1 MKILQL
7 MRPTHWVKNIFVFAA
22 LVFGRKLFG
31 PVDEV
36 LLSIGSAVG
45 GFLCFCMASS
55 AAYIF
60 NDIIDRENDKSH
72 PEKCKRPIAAGQ
84 VSIGQGAFLAGLCVL
99 AALFCSYLLSM
110 SLTVVIAA
118 YLILS
123 TIYTLLLK
131 DVMILDC
138 IIISVGFCM
147 RAVAGAIV
155 VGVYISPWLIVCSF
169 TLCLF
174 LAFGKRRSE
183 MVMLGDDGH
192 EYRKTLAG
200 YSMELLDHM
209 LDVTSGLAIM
219 CFLLY
224 SMDSRTEKL
233 FGTTNLVY
241 TSPLVMYC
249 VFRFSALI
257 QRGKYSGPVKIIIS
271 DRLFQIGF
279 VFWAVACTAIIYA
292 DKLGLDLSGVWAY

>member
-7 MRPTHWVKNIFVFAA
+7 MRPAHWVKNIFVFAA
-22 LVFGRKLFG
+22 LVFGGKLFG

-55 AAYIF
+55 ATYIF
-60 NDIIDRENDKSH
+60 NDIIDRESDKSH

-84 VSIGQGAFLAGLCVL
+84 VSVGQGIFLAGLCVL

-110 SLTVVIAA
+110 SLTIVIAA

-155 VGVYISPWLIVCSF
+155 VGVYISPWLIICSF

-183 MVMLGDDGH
+183 MVMLGDEGH

-257 QRGKYSGPVKIIIS
+257 QRGKYSGPVKIIVS
-271 DRLFQIGF
+271 DRPFQIGF
-279 VFWAVACTAIIYA
+279 VFWVLACIIIIYA
-292 DKLGLDLSGVWAY
+292 DKFGLNFPGVWTY

>member
-7 MRPTHWVKNIFVFAA
+7 MRPSHWVKNIFIFAA

-31 PVDEV
+31 PLDEV

-45 GFLCFCMASS
+45 GFFCFCMASS
-55 AAYIF
+55 ATYIF
-60 NDIIDRENDKSH
+60 NDIIDRENDRSH

-84 VSIGQGAFLAGLCVL
+84 VSIAQGAFLAVLCAI
-99 AALFCSYLLSM
+99 AALFCSYLLSV

-118 YLILS
+118 YLVLS
-123 TIYTLLLK
+123 TIYTLWLK

-155 VGVYISPWLIVCSF
+155 VGVYISPWLIICSF

-257 QRGKYSGPVKIIIS
+257 QRGQYSGPVKIIVS
-271 DRLFQIGF
+271 DRPFQIGF
-279 VFWAVACTAIIYA
+279 VFWVVACIVIIYA
-292 DKLGLDLSGVWAY
+292 DRFGLNLSGIWAY

>member
-7 MRPTHWVKNIFVFAA
+7 MRPSHWVKNIFVFAA
-22 LVFGRKLFG
+22 LVFGGKLFG

-55 AAYIF
+55 ATYIF
-60 NDIIDRENDKSH
+60 NDIIDRENDRSH

-84 VSIGQGAFLAGLCVL
+84 VSIAQGAFLAVLCAI
-99 AALFCSYLLSM
+99 AALFCSYLLSV

-118 YLILS
+118 YLVLS
-123 TIYTLLLK
+123 TIYTLWLK

-155 VGVYISPWLIVCSF
+155 VGVYISPWLIICSF

-257 QRGKYSGPVKIIIS
+257 QRGQYSGPVKIIVS
-271 DRLFQIGF
+271 DRPFQIGF
-279 VFWAVACTAIIYA
+279 VFWVVACIVIIYA
-292 DKLGLDLSGVWAY
+292 DRFGLNLSGIWAY

>member
-1 MKILQL
+1 MQL
-7 MRPTHWVKNIFVFAA
+7 MRPSHWVKNIFIFAA
-22 LVFGRKLFG
+22 LVFGKKLFG
-31 PVDEV
+31 PLDEV

-45 GFLCFCMASS
+45 GFFCFCMASS

-60 NDIIDRENDKSH
+60 NDIMDRENDRSH

-84 VSIGQGAFLAGLCVL
+84 VSIVQGAFLAVLCVL
-99 AALFCSYLLSM
+99 AALFCSYLLSV

-118 YLILS
+118 YLVLS
-123 TIYTLLLK
+123 TIYTLWLK
-131 DVMILDC
+131 NVMILDC

-155 VGVYISPWLIVCSF
+155 VGVYISPWLIICSF

-183 MVMLGDDGH
+183 MVMLGDGGH

-257 QRGKYSGPVKIIIS
+257 QRGQYSGPVKIIVS
-271 DRLFQIGF
+271 DRPFQIGF
-279 VFWAVACTAIIYA
+279 VFWVLMCIVIIYA
-292 DKLGLDLSGVWAY
+292 DKLGLNLPGVWAY

>member
-1 MKILQL
+1 
-7 MRPTHWVKNIFVFAA
+7 MRPAHWVKNIFVFAA

-31 PVDEV
+31 PLDEV

-55 AAYIF
+55 ATYIF
-60 NDIIDRENDKSH
+60 NDIIDRENDRSH
-72 PEKCKRPIAAGQ
+72 PEKCKRPIAAGR
-84 VSIGQGAFLAGLCVL
+84 VSIAQGAFLAGLCVL
-99 AALFCSYLLSM
+99 AALFCSYLLSV
-110 SLTVVIAA
+110 SLMVVIAA
-118 YLILS
+118 YLVLS
-123 TIYTLLLK
+123 TIYTLWLK

-155 VGVYISPWLIVCSF
+155 VGVYISPWLIICSF

-192 EYRKTLAG
+192 EYRKTLGG

-209 LDVTSGLAIM
+209 FDVTSGLAIM

-257 QRGKYSGPVKIIIS
+257 QRGQYSGPVKIIVS
-271 DRLFQIGF
+271 DRPFQIGF
-279 VFWAVACTAIIYA
+279 VFWVVACIVIIYA
-292 DKLGLDLSGVWAY
+292 DKLGLNLSGIWAY

>member
-1 MKILQL
+1 MLLQL
-7 MRPTHWVKNIFVFAA
+7 MRPSHWVKNIFVFAA

-31 PVDEV
+31 PIEEV

-45 GFLCFCMASS
+45 GFLCFCLAASS
-55 AAYIF
+55 VYVF
-60 NDIIDRENDKSH
+60 NDIIDRKNDRSH

-84 VSIGQGAFLAGLCVL
+84 VSVMQAAFLAGLCAL
-99 AALFCSYLLSM
+99 AALFCSYLLSS

-118 YLILS
+118 YLVLFA
-123 TIYTLLLK
+123 IYSLFLK
-131 DVMILDC
+131 NVMILDC
-138 IIISVGFCM
+138 IIISIGFCM

-183 MVMLGDDGH
+183 IVMLGDNGH

-200 YSMELLDHM
+200 YSIELLDHM

-257 QRGKYSGPVKIIIS
+257 QRGQYSGPVKIIIS
-271 DRLFQIGF
+271 DRPFQIGF
-279 VFWAVACTAIIYA
+279 VFWVLVCIVIIYA
-292 DKLGLDLSGVWAY
+292 NELGLNLPGVWAY

>member
-22 LVFGRKLFG
+22 LVFGKKLFG

-123 TIYTLLLK
+123 AIYTLLLK

-155 VGVYISPWLIVCSF
+155 VGVYISPWLIICSF

-183 MVMLGDDGH
+183 MVMLGDEGR

-257 QRGKYSGPVKIIIS
+257 QRGKYSGPVKIIVS
-271 DRLFQIGF
+271 DRPFQIGF
-279 VFWAVACTAIIYA
+279 LFWVVACTAIIYA

>member
-7 MRPTHWVKNIFVFAA
+7 MRPSHWVKNIFVFAA

-31 PVDEV
+31 PLDEV

-45 GFLCFCMASS
+45 GFLCFCMAAS
-55 AAYIF
+55 ATYIF
-60 NDIIDRENDKSH
+60 NDIIDRQNDKSH
-72 PEKCKRPIAAGQ
+72 PEKCKRPIAAGDIS
-84 VSIGQGAFLAGLCVL
+84 VAQGVFWVFLFVA
-99 AALFCSYLLSM
+99 AALFCSYLLTM
-110 SLTVVIAA
+110 SLTVVILI
-118 YLILS
+118 YLVIS

-155 VGVYISPWLIVCSF
+155 VGVYISPWLIICSF

-183 MVMLGDDGH
+183 MVMLGDNGH

-200 YSMELLDHM
+200 YSIELLDHM
-209 LDVTSGLAIM
+209 LDVTGGLAIM

-241 TSPLVMYC
+241 TSPIVMYC

-257 QRGKYSGPVKIIIS
+257 QRGQYSGPVKIIVS
-271 DRLFQIGF
+271 DRPFQMGF
-279 VFWAVACTAIIYA
+279 FLWVAACIAIIYA
-292 DKLGLDLSGVWAY
+292 DKLGVSLSGVWMY

>member
-1 MKILQL
+1 
-7 MRPTHWVKNIFVFAA
+7 
-22 LVFGRKLFG
+22 
-31 PVDEV
+31 
-36 LLSIGSAVG
+36 
-45 GFLCFCMASS
+45 MASS

-60 NDIIDRENDKSH
+60 NDIVDRENDRSH

-84 VSIGQGAFLAGLCVL
+84 VSIAQGVFLVVLCVL
-99 AALFCSYLLSM
+99 AALLCSYLLSV

-118 YLILS
+118 YLVLS
-123 TIYTLLLK
+123 TIYTFWLK

-155 VGVYISPWLIVCSF
+155 VGVYISPWLIICSF

-200 YSMELLDHM
+200 YTMELLDHM

-257 QRGKYSGPVKIIIS
+257 QQGQYSGPVKIIVS
-271 DRLFQIGF
+271 DRPFQIGF
-279 VFWAVACTAIIYA
+279 VFWVLMCIVIIYA
-292 DKLGLDLSGVWAY
+292 DKLGLNLPGVWAY